1 MLRKFTKLFVIMLL
15 FTLLTPAAT
24 AVWAMPSYQ
33 TACNEDYLVQAD
45 DWLSKL
51 AEKFYGDPLAY
62 PVIFEATNAA
72 AQTDSAY
79 ATIADA
85 DLIEIGWQLCIPA
98 ADAVQATES
107 AAMDAAPAAPLQVA
121 MLLPGKID
129 DGGFMEAGY
138 NGLLSIEQELG
149 AEITYIDQIQPEQ
162 ELLAAALRELAQQN
176 PDLIIAHGGQN
187 SQATAQV
194 AAEFPD
200 IRFVVVQGNVTGD
213 NLSSYEILQEQS
225 AWLAGAAAG
234 LLTQSNVVGHIS
246 GIQVTPGLKGRAAFA
261 AGLQETNPEARFLTT
276 FSGSQDDV
284 DLAKRVAMAQINEGA
299 DIIFTMLNAARTGAI
314 EANKETGTYQMGNVR
329 DWYEVEP
336 DVFIASAL
344 ANVSMAGLRAAQDV
358 ASGNWQ
364 PGTIVKIGLEDPDA
378 VSLALAPSVSEEV
391 RQQIDALAE
400 KIKSGEIEVSVEYTG
415 EEFVVEP

>member
-1 MLRKFTKLFVIMLL
+1 MLKQTTKLLAIMLVL
-15 FTLLTPAAT
+15 TLLIPTAT
-24 AVWAMPSYQ
+24 AVTAAPSYQ
-33 TACNEDYLVQAD
+33 TECSEDYIVQAD

-51 AEKFYGDPLAY
+51 AEKFYGDALAY
-62 PVIFEATNAA
+62 PAIFEATNAA

-85 DLIEIGWQLCIPA
+85 DLIEVGWQLCIPGPE
-98 ADAVQATES
+98 AVGVSDTG
-107 AAMDAAPAAPLQVA
+107 AMVSPTMRVA
-121 MLLPGKID
+121 MLIPGKID

-138 NGLLSIEQELG
+138 NGLLSIERELG

-162 ELLAAALRELAQQN
+162 ELLTAALRELAQQN

-187 SQATAQV
+187 SKAV
-194 AAEFPD
+194 AEVAPEFPN

-261 AGLQETNPEARFLTT
+261 AGLRTTNPEARFLTT

-314 EANKETGTYQMGNVR
+314 EANKETGTFQMGNVR

-344 ANVSMAGLRAAQDV
+344 ANVSMAGLHAAQDV

-364 PGTIVKIGLEDPDA
+364 PGVIVKIGLEDPDA
-378 VSLALAPSVSEEV
+378 VRLAFAPSVSEEV

-400 KIKSGEIEVSVEYTG
+400 KIKSGEIEVSVEYDG
-415 EEFVVEP
+415 EEFAIEP

>member
-1 MLRKFTKLFVIMLL
+1 MLKRITKFLVIMLVL
-15 FTLLTPAAT
+15 AMFIPAAT
-24 AVWAMPSYQ
+24 GVLAAPTYQ
-33 TACNEDYLVQAD
+33 TACSEDYIVQAD

-51 AEKFYGDPLAY
+51 AEKFYGDALAY
-62 PVIFEATNAA
+62 PAIFEATNAA

-85 DLIEIGWQLCIPA
+85 DLIEVGWQLCIPA
-98 ADAVQATES
+98 PDAAQAADT
-107 AAMDAAPAAPLQVA
+107 AAMAGSALRVA
-121 MLLPGKID
+121 MLIPGEID

-138 NGLLSIEQELG
+138 NGLLSIESNLG
-149 AEITYIDQIQPEQ
+149 SEITYIDQIQPEH
-162 ELLAAALRELAQQN
+162 ELLTAALRELAQQS

-187 SQATAQV
+187 SKATAEV
-194 AAEFPD
+194 APEFPN

-234 LLTQSNVVGHIS
+234 LLTESNVVGHIS
-246 GIQVTPGLKGRAAFA
+246 GIQVTPGLKGRAAFFT
-261 AGLQETNPEARFLTT
+261 GLQTTNPEARFLTT
-276 FSGSQDDV
+276 FSGSQDDAE
-284 DLAKRVAMAQINEGA
+284 LAKRVAMAQINEGA

-314 EANKETGTYQMGNVR
+314 EANKETGTFQMGNVR

-358 ASGNWQ
+358 TNGNWQ

-378 VSLALAPSVSEEV
+378 VRLALAPSVSEEI

-400 KIKSGEIEVSVEYTG
+400 QIKTGEIEVSIEYDG
-415 EEFVVEP
+415 EEFAVGP